1 MNETATI
8 HYQIRPANPGA
19 HLFEVRL
26 TVSEPDPDGQRLIM
40 AAWIPGSYM
49 IRDFARHVVRLRAE
63 CAGRPVPV
71 AKLDKQTWRCA
82 PVDGPLTVVYEV
94 YAWDLSVRG
103 AHLDT
108 THGYF
113 NGTSVF
119 LRVVGQ
125 EARPCTVAILPP
137 DGASYRD
144 WRVATTLPSAGAPQ
158 YGFGLHRAAHY
169 EELIDHPV
177 EMGCFTLIEFEACGV
192 PHAVAITGRHDA
204 DTERLAQDLR
214 KLCEHHIRFFGEP
227 APMER
232 YLFQVMAVGDGY
244 GGLEHRSST
253 SLLCSRNDLPRRT
266 ARKMSEEYRRFLGL
280 CSHEYFHTWNVKRI
294 MPAAFQPYDLTREVH
309 TTLLWAFEGITSYYD
324 DLALVRA
331 GIISRDDYLEL
342 LGQNVTRLLRGSGRL
357 KQSVAESS
365 FDAWTKYYKQD
376 ENAPNSVVSYYT
388 KGGLIALAL
397 DLTIRRATDNAR
409 SLDDVM
415 RALWERHGKTGIG
428 VTEEGLER
436 LIEEVSG
443 VPLQPFFDQAL
454 RGTEDLPLAELLA
467 HVGVEFHLRPA
478 ESASDKGGKPASR
491 EESELAALPSLGIR
505 TGDDPAG
512 AKVSNVFD
520 GGAAQEAG
528 ISAGDVILAIDG
540 LRATHKNLEGLLAS
554 RVPGDRIK
562 VHLFRRDE
570 LMEFDVTLRAA
581 PHDTC
586 YLRQRPDLDAATQAR
601 LAAWLGGGNG

>member
-19 HLFEVRL
+19 HLFEIRL
-26 TVSEPDPDGQRLIM
+26 TINEPDPDGQRLAM

-49 IRDFARHVVRLRAE
+49 IRDFARHVVWLRAE

-71 AKLDKQTWRCA
+71 TKLDKQTWRCA

-125 EARPCTVAILPP
+125 EERPCTVAILPP

-253 SLLCSRNDLPRRT
+253 SLLCSRNDLPRKT

-365 FDAWTKYYKQD
+365 FDAWTKFYKQD

-397 DLTIRRATDNAR
+397 DLTIRRATDDAR

-428 VTEEGLER
+428 VTEEGLEN

-454 RGTEDLPLAELLA
+454 RGTEDLPLAELLG

-478 ESASDKGGKPASR
+478 ESATDKGGKPAAR
-491 EESELAALPSLGIR
+491 DESELAALPSLGIR

-512 AKVSNVFD
+512 AKVINVFD

-528 ISAGDVILAIDG
+528 VSAGDVILAIDG
-540 LRATHKNLEGLLAS
+540 LRATHTNLEGLLAS

-586 YLRQRPDLDAATQAR
+586 YLRQQPDLDAATQAR
-601 LAAWLGGGNG
+601 LASWLGGGNG

>member
-1 MNETATI
+1 
-8 HYQIRPANPGA
+8 
-19 HLFEVRL
+19 
-26 TVSEPDPDGQRLIM
+26 
-40 AAWIPGSYM
+40 
-49 IRDFARHVVRLRAE
+49 
-63 CAGRPVPV
+63 
-71 AKLDKQTWRCA
+71 
-82 PVDGPLTVVYEV
+82 
-94 YAWDLSVRG
+94 
-103 AHLDT
+103 
-108 THGYF
+108 
-113 NGTSVF
+113 
-119 LRVVGQ
+119 
-125 EARPCTVAILPP
+125 
-137 DGASYRD
+137 
-144 WRVATTLPSAGAPQ
+144 
-158 YGFGLHRAAHY
+158 
-169 EELIDHPV
+169 
-177 EMGCFTLIEFEACGV
+177 
-192 PHAVAITGRHDA
+192 RHDA

-454 RGTEDLPLAELLA
+454 RGTEDLPLAELLG

-478 ESASDKGGKPASR
+478 ESATDKGGKPAAR
-491 EESELAALPSLGIR
+491 DESELAALPSLGIR

-512 AKVSNVFD
+512 AKVINVFD

-528 ISAGDVILAIDG
+528 VSAGDVILAIDG
-540 LRATHKNLEGLLAS
+540 LRATHTNLEGLLAS

-586 YLRQRPDLDAATQAR
+586 YLRQQPDLDAATQAR
-601 LAAWLGGGNG
+601 LASWLGGGNG

>member
-1 MNETATI
+1 MNEIATI
-8 HYQIRPANPGA
+8 HYQIHPVNPGA

-71 AKLDKQTWRCA
+71 TKLDKQTWRCA

-125 EARPCTVAILPP
+125 EERPCTVAILPP

-253 SLLCSRNDLPRRT
+253 SLLCSRNDLPRKT

-294 MPAAFQPYDLTREVH
+294 MPAAFQPYDLAREVH

-478 ESASDKGGKPASR
+478 ESATDKGGKPAAR
-491 EESELAALPSLGIR
+491 DESELAALPSLGIR

-512 AKVSNVFD
+512 AKVINVFD

-528 ISAGDVILAIDG
+528 VSAGDVILAIDG
-540 LRATHKNLEGLLAS
+540 LRATHTNLEGLLAS

-586 YLRQRPDLDAATQAR
+586 YLRQQPDLDAATQAR
-601 LAAWLGGGNG
+601 LASWLGGGNG